1 MSTSYCSK
9 TCGIY
14 TRNKI
19 HTNEKQRTLISY
31 NAHEQNSK
39 LERRQL
45 MSKDS
50 IKVIKKTL
58 IWILKWALFT
68 AVEFLLLYVAII
80 SWNHDFAQ
88 FMDEYSDA
96 IIPFMAATGA
106 MAATMIRDEGTILEV
121 KD

>member
-1 MSTSYCSK
+1 
-9 TCGIY
+9 
-14 TRNKI
+14 
-19 HTNEKQRTLISY
+19 
-31 NAHEQNSK
+31 
-39 LERRQL
+39 

-58 IWILKWALFT
+58 IQILKWALFT

>member
-1 MSTSYCSK
+1 
-9 TCGIY
+9 
-14 TRNKI
+14 
-19 HTNEKQRTLISY
+19 
-31 NAHEQNSK
+31 
-39 LERRQL
+39 

-80 SWNHDFAQ
+80 SWNRDFAQ

>member
-1 MSTSYCSK
+1 
-9 TCGIY
+9 
-14 TRNKI
+14 
-19 HTNEKQRTLISY
+19 
-31 NAHEQNSK
+31 
-39 LERRQL
+39 

-50 IKVIKKTL
+50 IKVMKKTL

>member
-1 MSTSYCSK
+1 M
-9 TCGIY
+9 
-14 TRNKI
+14 
-19 HTNEKQRTLISY
+19 
-31 NAHEQNSK
+31 
-39 LERRQL
+39 ERRQL

-58 IWILKWALFT
+58 IWILKWVLFT

>member
-1 MSTSYCSK
+1 
-9 TCGIY
+9 
-14 TRNKI
+14 
-19 HTNEKQRTLISY
+19 
-31 NAHEQNSK
+31 
-39 LERRQL
+39 

-58 IWILKWALFT
+58 IWILKWAIFT

-80 SWNHDFAQ
+80 SWNHDFAR
-88 FMDEYSDA
+88 FMHEYSNA
-96 IIPFMAATGA
+96 IIPFMAAAGA

>member
-1 MSTSYCSK
+1 
-9 TCGIY
+9 
-14 TRNKI
+14 
-19 HTNEKQRTLISY
+19 
-31 NAHEQNSK
+31 
-39 LERRQL
+39 
-45 MSKDS
+45 
-50 IKVIKKTL
+50 
-58 IWILKWALFT
+58 
-68 AVEFLLLYVAII
+68 EFLLLYVAII

>member
-1 MSTSYCSK
+1 
-9 TCGIY
+9 
-14 TRNKI
+14 
-19 HTNEKQRTLISY
+19 
-31 NAHEQNSK
+31 
-39 LERRQL
+39 

-96 IIPFMAATGA
+96 IIPFIAATGA

>member
-1 MSTSYCSK
+1 
-9 TCGIY
+9 
-14 TRNKI
+14 
-19 HTNEKQRTLISY
+19 
-31 NAHEQNSK
+31 
-39 LERRQL
+39 

-88 FMDEYSDA
+88 IMDEYSDA
-96 IIPFMAATGA
+96 IIPFIAATGA

>member
-1 MSTSYCSK
+1 
-9 TCGIY
+9 
-14 TRNKI
+14 
-19 HTNEKQRTLISY
+19 
-31 NAHEQNSK
+31 
-39 LERRQL
+39 

-96 IIPFMAATGA
+96 IIPFMAATGT

>member
-1 MSTSYCSK
+1 
-9 TCGIY
+9 
-14 TRNKI
+14 
-19 HTNEKQRTLISY
+19 
-31 NAHEQNSK
+31 
-39 LERRQL
+39 

-58 IWILKWALFT
+58 IWILKWVLFT

>member
-1 MSTSYCSK
+1 
-9 TCGIY
+9 
-14 TRNKI
+14 
-19 HTNEKQRTLISY
+19 
-31 NAHEQNSK
+31 
-39 LERRQL
+39 

-50 IKVIKKTL
+50 IKLIKKTL
-58 IWILKWALFT
+58 IWILKWVLFT

>member
-1 MSTSYCSK
+1 
-9 TCGIY
+9 
-14 TRNKI
+14 
-19 HTNEKQRTLISY
+19 
-31 NAHEQNSK
+31 
-39 LERRQL
+39 

-58 IWILKWALFT
+58 IWILKWAVFT

-88 FMDEYSDA
+88 FMDEYSNA

-106 MAATMIRDEGTILEV
+106 MAATMIRNEGTILEV
-121 KD
+121 KE

>member
-1 MSTSYCSK
+1 
-9 TCGIY
+9 
-14 TRNKI
+14 
-19 HTNEKQRTLISY
+19 
-31 NAHEQNSK
+31 
-39 LERRQL
+39 
-45 MSKDS
+45 MSKNS

-96 IIPFMAATGA
+96 IIPFMAGTGA

>member
-1 MSTSYCSK
+1 
-9 TCGIY
+9 
-14 TRNKI
+14 
-19 HTNEKQRTLISY
+19 
-31 NAHEQNSK
+31 
-39 LERRQL
+39 

-106 MAATMIRDEGTILEV
+106 TAATMIRDEGTILEV

>member
-1 MSTSYCSK
+1 
-9 TCGIY
+9 
-14 TRNKI
+14 
-19 HTNEKQRTLISY
+19 
-31 NAHEQNSK
+31 
-39 LERRQL
+39 
-45 MSKDS
+45 MSKNS
-50 IKVIKKTL
+50 IKLIKKTL

>member
-1 MSTSYCSK
+1 
-9 TCGIY
+9 
-14 TRNKI
+14 
-19 HTNEKQRTLISY
+19 
-31 NAHEQNSK
+31 
-39 LERRQL
+39 
-45 MSKDS
+45 MSKNS

-96 IIPFMAATGA
+96 IIPFMAAT
-106 MAATMIRDEGTILEV
+106 MIRDEGTILEV